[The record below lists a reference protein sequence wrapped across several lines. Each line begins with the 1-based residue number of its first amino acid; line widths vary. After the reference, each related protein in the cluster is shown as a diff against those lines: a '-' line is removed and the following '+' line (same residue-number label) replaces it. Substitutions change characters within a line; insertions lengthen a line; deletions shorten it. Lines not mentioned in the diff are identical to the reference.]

1 MADKERH
8 PEYGRMPGNQ
18 EPNTPGVN
26 ESEQGR
32 RGQAGGQQQGQSH
45 ARDHGKGGHHPEW
58 GKVPGNQEPNTP
70 GVRESDQRRK

>member
-1 MADKERH
+1 MANKEHH

-26 ESEQGR
+26 ESEQGHRGHER
-32 RGQAGGQQQGQSH
+32 REQQGQ
-45 ARDHGKGGHHPEW
+45 GGHHPEW